1 MSPSD
6 LEVAIDAARAGAAVV
21 AQAIGHPTAAEWKS
35 DANPVTI
42 VDQQAEAAIVE
53 VIARLRPDDSVLAE
67 EGGGSSWDEGRVWL
81 VDPLDGTVNFIHDI
95 PHIAVSVALWID
107 GEPEVAVIYDVDR
120 IEEFTAQRGKGASL
134 DDRPLVVSGEADL
147 ARSLIAT
154 GFPYDRNIHGR
165 AYAATLG
172 EVLTK
177 VQGIRRFGS
186 AALDLAWVACG
197 RYEGYWES
205 GTQPWDAGAGVLLI
219 EEAGGR
225 VTNLDRGPH
234 RLDDPVIVATNGHI
248 HDSLVDALLT
258 S

>member
-6 LEVAIDAARAGAAVV
+6 LDVAIDAARAGAAVV
-21 AQAIGHPTAAEWKS
+21 AQAIGQPTTAEWKS

-53 VIARLRPDDSVLAE
+53 VIAGFRPDDSVLAE

-120 IEEFTAQRGKGASL
+120 IEEFTAQRGEGAWL
-134 DDRPLVVSGEADL
+134 DHRQIAVSGEADL

-172 EVLTK
+172 EVLTR

-225 VTNLDRGPH
+225 VTNLDRRPH
-234 RLDDPVIVATNGHI
+234 RLDDPVIVATNRHI

>member
-1 MSPSD
+1 M
-6 LEVAIDAARAGAAVV
+6 E
-21 AQAIGHPTAAEWKS
+21 T
-35 DANPVTI
+35 
-42 VDQQAEAAIVE
+42 
-53 VIARLRPDDSVLAE
+53 
-67 EGGGSSWDEGRVWL
+67 
-81 VDPLDGTVNFIHDI
+81 
-95 PHIAVSVALWID
+95 
-107 GEPEVAVIYDVDR
+107 PEVAVIHDVDR
-120 IEEFTAQRGKGASL
+120 IEEFTAQRGKGAWL
-134 DDRPLVVSGEADL
+134 DERPIVVSGEADL

-172 EVLTK
+172 EVLTR

-225 VTNLDRGPH
+225 VTNLDRDPH
-234 RLDDPVIVATNGHI
+234 RLDDSRDRRNQRSHPRGADRRPPQRDEHAAHRPGR
-248 HDSLVDALLT
+248 DRSPGSQCGGDR
-258 S
+258 